1 MKHKKADTDNKKK
14 LPSLE
19 ARERKSTRFPE
30 KIKTFDSLKNYDF
43 RLYYFGI
50 LGNMFSMNMQ
60 LISRSLLLYRLTG
73 SAAVLGLVAL
83 FHALPMVFLSI
94 FGGVIADRFSKKYV
108 LIVGHVFLS
117 VIALM
122 IALSLDLGYLSSEN
136 SGSWWILLAA
146 SLIQGVVIGLVMPS
160 RQSIIP
166 ELVGGELLMNAVALN
181 VFGMNMARIM
191 SPAIAGFLIDLTG
204 FAIVYYVMAGL
215 YMMASIFFVFI
226 TQLKI
231 IKKKRNK
238 ILTDLKNGLL
248 YVRRDPTILLLLVFT
263 LFVICLSMPY
273 MFLMPIFTDDIL
285 KVGATGMGALMSLSG
300 LGAITSSIIIASL
313 PNKKRGIM
321 LLYSSIL
328 MGLALMGFSC
338 SSSYYLSMG
347 LMVFIGVGQAGR
359 ATLANTLLQYYVADE
374 YRGRVMSIYITE
386 FGLRSVGVFLASLLA
401 EEIGVQW
408 SVGGL
413 AFILVLISFMV
424 LIFVPRLR
432 NLE

>member
-263 LFVICLSMPY
+263 LFVICLSMHY

>member
-1 MKHKKADTDNKKK
+1 MHHKRILSDNQSQTHSTEADKKK
-14 LPSLE
+14 S
-19 ARERKSTRFPE
+19 ARFPV
-30 KIKTFDSLKNYDF
+30 KFKTFSSLKHHDF

-60 LISRSLLLYRLTG
+60 LIARSLLLYRLTG
-73 SAAVLGLVAL
+73 SATVLGLVTL

-108 LIVGHVFLS
+108 LIAGHICMSATALL
-117 VIALM
+117 IAV
-122 IALSLDLGYLSSEN
+122 SLDLGYLSSEK
-136 SGSWWILLAA
+136 SGSWWILLVA
-146 SLIQGVVIGLVMPS
+146 SFIQGVVIGLVMPS

-166 ELVGGELLMNAVALN
+166 ELVGDELLMNAVALN

-204 FAIVYYVMAGL
+204 FAVVYYVMAGL
-215 YMMASIFFVFI
+215 YVMASVFFAFMEQFKKI
-226 TQLKI
+226 TKN
-231 IKKKRNK
+231 KNK
-238 ILTDLKNGLL
+238 ILTDLKSGLQ
-248 YVRRDPTILLLLVFT
+248 YVRQDPTIMFLLVFT
-263 LFVICLSMPY
+263 LFVICLSMHY

-300 LGAITSSIIIASL
+300 LGAIISSIIIASL

-321 LLYSSIL
+321 LIYSSIL
-328 MGLALMGFSC
+328 MGLALMGFSF
-338 SSSYYLSMG
+338 SNYYYLSLG
-347 LMVFIGVGQAGR
+347 LMVFVGMGQAGR
-359 ATLANTLLQYYVADE
+359 ATLANTLLQYYVANE

-386 FGLRSVGVFLASLLA
+386 FGLRSIGVFFASLLA
-401 EEIGVQW
+401 EKIGVQW

-413 AFILVLISFMV
+413 AFILVLISFLV
-424 LIFVPRLR
+424 FVFFPRIK

>member
-1 MKHKKADTDNKKK
+1 
-14 LPSLE
+14 
-19 ARERKSTRFPE
+19 
-30 KIKTFDSLKNYDF
+30 
-43 RLYYFGI
+43 
-50 LGNMFSMNMQ
+50 
-60 LISRSLLLYRLTG
+60 
-73 SAAVLGLVAL
+73 
-83 FHALPMVFLSI
+83 
-94 FGGVIADRFSKKYV
+94 
-108 LIVGHVFLS
+108 
-117 VIALM
+117 
-122 IALSLDLGYLSSEN
+122 
-136 SGSWWILLAA
+136 
-146 SLIQGVVIGLVMPS
+146 
-160 RQSIIP
+160 
-166 ELVGGELLMNAVALN
+166 
-181 VFGMNMARIM
+181 
-191 SPAIAGFLIDLTG
+191 
-204 FAIVYYVMAGL
+204 
-215 YMMASIFFVFI
+215 
-226 TQLKI
+226 
-231 IKKKRNK
+231 
-238 ILTDLKNGLL
+238 
-248 YVRRDPTILLLLVFT
+248 
-263 LFVICLSMPY
+263 
-273 MFLMPIFTDDIL
+273 
-285 KVGATGMGALMSLSG
+285 MSLSG

>member
-136 SGSWWILLAA
+136 SGLLH
-146 SLIQGVVIGLVMPS
+146 
-160 RQSIIP
+160 
-166 ELVGGELLMNAVALN
+166 
-181 VFGMNMARIM
+181 
-191 SPAIAGFLIDLTG
+191 
-204 FAIVYYVMAGL
+204 
-215 YMMASIFFVFI
+215 
-226 TQLKI
+226 
-231 IKKKRNK
+231 
-238 ILTDLKNGLL
+238 
-248 YVRRDPTILLLLVFT
+248 
-263 LFVICLSMPY
+263 
-273 MFLMPIFTDDIL
+273 
-285 KVGATGMGALMSLSG
+285 
-300 LGAITSSIIIASL
+300 
-313 PNKKRGIM
+313 
-321 LLYSSIL
+321 
-328 MGLALMGFSC
+328 
-338 SSSYYLSMG
+338 
-347 LMVFIGVGQAGR
+347 
-359 ATLANTLLQYYVADE
+359 
-374 YRGRVMSIYITE
+374 
-386 FGLRSVGVFLASLLA
+386 
-401 EEIGVQW
+401 
-408 SVGGL
+408 
-413 AFILVLISFMV
+413 
-424 LIFVPRLR
+424 
-432 NLE
+432 